1 MIRAKGIAFGD
12 GMREIRP
19 VMDAYYELNV
29 LPTGEDPGYKKK
41 DRKPRPVRRQRR
53 AKKGR
58 KQSMNT
64 RELLIIASV
73 AFPLILGLL
82 FATVLLRHETV
93 YILYMAAAYSW
104 MAIVLYANCRRR
116 RR

>member
-1 MIRAKGIAFGD
+1 MIRAKGITFGD

-19 VMDAYYELNV
+19 VMDAYYALDA
-29 LPTGEDPGYKKK
+29 LPVGEDPGYRKK

-58 KQSMNT
+58 RQSMNT

-73 AFPLILGLL
+73 TFPLILGLL

-104 MAIVLYANCRRR
+104 MTIVLYANCRRR

>member
-1 MIRAKGIAFGD
+1 MIKAKGIVFGS
-12 GMREIRP
+12 GMREIHP
-19 VMDAYYELNV
+19 VMDAYYALDA
-29 LPTGEDPGYKKK
+29 LPVGEDPGYRKKG
-41 DRKPRPVRRQRR
+41 RKPRPVRRQRH

-58 KQSMNT
+58 RQAMNT

-73 AFPLILGLL
+73 AFPLILGLM